1 VWEYR
6 DMLSAK
12 GGIATRIVTAFS
24 AFVTA
29 LHHQGTKT
37 KAGSPEDPYHKI
49 GGAIADHIYTVHVA
63 GGHPVRAVPNAD
75 SVRVTGYTPEEL
87 RARPALWI
95 DMICDKDREA
105 VRERL
110 LRSLP
115 GNDLESLEYRIV
127 HKDGSTRWVR
137 NTFVRRVDGQGK
149 LLSYSGLLQDIT
161 DHKLAEEETRSL
173 QQRIEFILGATNTGL
188 DIIDSE
194 FNIQYIDPEWKKRYG
209 DPTGKKCYEYYMD
222 RREACPDC
230 GVSKALETK
239 TVAVTEEILV
249 KENDRPAQVTTI
261 PFQNDEGEWLVAEV
275 SVDVTERKQAEL
287 TRVESLERQHRLNQ
301 LQQALLA
308 PGELAKKLKK
318 ITDGVVDIFGADFCR
333 IWCIGPGDLCECG
346 CMHAAAT
353 EGPHVCQQRD
363 KCLQLLA
370 SSGRYTHTDGVA
382 HRRVPFDACKIGR
395 VASGQEHK
403 FLTNDVVH
411 DPRVHNH
418 DWARELG
425 LASFAGYQLRP
436 PGGET
441 LGVLALFSKH
451 ALSSEDDAQLDA
463 LSTTA
468 ARVVHAAHAEEALRA
483 SEERYRMLFEGAA
496 EGILVADIESKQF
509 KYANPA
515 ICRMLGYT
523 VEELTRLGVADIHP
537 KKMIDSVA
545 SDFEAQ
551 ARHEKIL
558 ASEIPCL
565 RKDGS
570 VLYANIA
577 TTPVVIDGRTCNVG
591 FFTDVTDRKLTEE
604 SLICSYRSLERAHR
618 DLKEMQSRLVQNE
631 KLASIGQ
638 LAAGVAHEMNTPVG
652 FVASNFETLESYVRK
667 IRDLLAKYD
676 ELTGQM
682 ETLGDP
688 RLRSM
693 VDGIGQFR
701 DDMRIDF
708 ILQDIQG
715 LFDESREGLERV
727 TSIVQ
732 NLRDFSRIDQ
742 PGSRDEYDLNKG
754 IEATLVVA
762 RNEIKYDADVQ
773 TEFSE
778 IPLIFC
784 HSGQINQ
791 VLLNILV
798 NAAQAIRS
806 QGREDRGTITI
817 RTYAS
822 DGEVVCE
829 IADDGPG
836 IAPEHLSKVF
846 DPFFTTKPPGKG
858 TGLGLS
864 VSYDIIVPKHN
875 GTLLVESTVG
885 QGAKFTIKLPLS
897 TVENNEQEIMSD
909 GKENGVVC
917 GR

>member
-1 VWEYR
+1 MKGIINKGIQEMVETMYGVQAWENVKSLAGCEEPSFAVSLDYPDGMTLALVKAAFESEIAERNRAEEKLRASEGKYR
-6 DMLSAK
+6 GLFESSRDAIMTIEPPTWRFTSGNPAAVRMFGAK
-12 GGIATRIVTAFS
+12 NEEE
-24 AFVTA
+24 FVA
-29 LHHQGTKT
+29 L
-37 KAGSPEDPYHKI
+37 APWEVSPEQQPDGRFSGDK
-49 GGAIADHIYTVHVA
+49 
-63 GGHPVRAVPNAD
+63 
-75 SVRVTGYTPEEL
+75 
-87 RARPALWI
+87 ARE
-95 DMICDKDREA
+95 MIEAA
-105 VRERL
+105 VREGSHFFEWTHRRIGGEEFPANVL
-110 LRSLP
+110 LTKMERE
-115 GNDLESLEYRIV
+115 GKVIV
-127 HKDGSTRWVR
+127 QATVR
-137 NTFVRRVDGQGK
+137 
-149 LLSYSGLLQDIT
+149 DIT
-161 DHKLAEEETRSL
+161 ERKRMEQMRERSL
-173 QQRIEFILGATNTGL
+173 Q
-188 DIIDSE
+188 
-194 FNIQYIDPEWKKRYG
+194 
-209 DPTGKKCYEYYMD
+209 
-222 RREACPDC
+222 
-230 GVSKALETK
+230 
-239 TVAVTEEILV
+239 
-249 KENDRPAQVTTI
+249 
-261 PFQNDEGEWLVAEV
+261 
-275 SVDVTERKQAEL
+275 
-287 TRVESLERQHRLNQ
+287 RQERLNR

-308 PGELAKKLKK
+308 PGGLAQKLKM
-318 ITDGVVDIFGADFCR
+318 ITDGVVDIFGGDFCR
-333 IWCIGPGDLCECG
+333 IWCIGPGDLCEGG

-353 EGPHVCQQRD
+353 EGPHVCRQRD
-363 KCLQLLA
+363 KCLQLVA

-382 HRRVPFDACKIGR
+382 HRRVPFGAYKIGR
-395 VASGQEHK
+395 VASGEDHK
-403 FLTNDVVH
+403 FLTDDVVH

-425 LASFAGYQLRP
+425 LVSFAGYQVRP
-436 PGGET
+436 PVGET

-451 ALSSEDDAQLDA
+451 AITPEEDAQLDA
-463 LSTTA
+463 LSNTA
-468 ARVVHAAHAEEALRA
+468 GQVVRAAHGEEALRA

-523 VEELTRLGVADIHP
+523 MEELTRLGVADIHP
-537 KKMIDSVA
+537 KKMIDSVV

-551 ARHEKIL
+551 ARNEMIL

-570 VLYANIA
+570 VLYASIA
-577 TTPVVIDGRTCNVG
+577 TTPVVIDGRKCNVG
-591 FFTDVTDRKLTEE
+591 FFMDVTDHRLAEE
-604 SLICSYRSLERAHR
+604 ALICSYKSLEKAHR
-618 DLKEMQSRLVQNE
+618 DLKGMQSQLVESE

-652 FVASNFETLESYVRK
+652 FVASNFQTLESYVRK

-688 RLRSM
+688 QLRST

-701 DDMRIDF
+701 DDMRMDF
-708 ILQDIQG
+708 ILEDIRG

-762 RNEIKYDADVQ
+762 RNEIKYDADVE
-773 TEFSE
+773 TELSE

-806 QGREDRGTITI
+806 QGGEDRGTITI

-822 DGEVVCE
+822 EGEVVCE

-864 VSYDIIVPKHN
+864 VSYDIIVHKHN
-875 GTLLVESTVG
+875 GKLLVESTVG
-885 QGAKFTIKLPLS
+885 QGAKFTIKLPRG
-897 TVENNEQEIMSD
+897 TRENEEQETMSD
-909 GKENGVVC
+909 GKENSLVC